1 MNEARSPYRFEVRDH
16 AADKAATAYGKTPS
30 EVFEAAAYA
39 MFDVMVDLATVRP
52 GERREV
58 TLEEHYGEDLLRRWL
73 DELLFLFDTEKVVFS
88 RFSARVECPP
98 QGTVPERGLSPDCP
112 AQGQSTRGQSLRGA
126 EALGEPQRAP
136 WRMTGVAR
144 GERYAEHMD
153 RRGAVVKAV
162 TYHNFA
168 LRPPESAGG
177 DWAAEMV
184 FDV

>member
-1 MNEARSPYRFEVRDH
+1 VNEARSPYRFEVRDH

-39 MFDVMVDLATVRP
+39 MFDMMVDLATVRP

-98 QGTVPERGLSPDCP
+98 QGTVPERGLS
-112 AQGQSTRGQSLRGA
+112 LRGP

>member
-1 MNEARSPYRFEVRDH
+1 MNEARSPRRRRTAYRFEVRDH

-39 MFDVMVDLATVRP
+39 MFDVMVDPATVRP

-73 DELLFLFDTEKVVFS
+73 DELLFLFDTEKLVFS
-88 RFSARVECPP
+88 EFSARVECPP
-98 QGTVPERGLSPDCP
+98 SPEQTCRR
-112 AQGQSTRGQSLRGA
+112 AQPL
-126 EALGEPQRAP
+126 EEPQRAP
-136 WRMTGVAR
+136 WRVTGAAR
-144 GERYAEHMD
+144 GERYGEHMD

-162 TYHNFA
+162 TYHRFA
-168 LRPPESAGG
+168 LRPPESPGG